1 MSGPAYPTGL
11 SGGDAGGHVFP
22 ADWVSRLTVG
32 DLEMVRLILR
42 GSSIVDWPRFHFST
56 EDGVRRFL
64 RVNELNLDDD
74 RDVERLW
81 QLTRRAADYIE
92 RTFGITLEREV
103 VLPDRIADIFFLAS
117 SRDGDVGLQQSAC
130 MLLKVVHIINH
141 IDARELGFLY
151 PLSDREL
158 FQRLEER
165 TIAKLTRLRDRGL
178 PIVEVSGSRK
188 LKDSLVTKLL
198 SKRETLATQIFDKL
212 RFRIVV
218 ESSKAVVPLLLGL
231 TDEVFPFNY
240 IVPGQSR
247 NQIVDFAAFVRDQ
260 PALARIGAEL
270 AVPLDAAG
278 GADSEGRLNEF
289 SGTTYRDL
297 NFVVDVPISIPDD
310 RVDRHVSSG
319 PQGLGRITFVLVEFQ
334 ILDVATATANERG
347 DNSHDRYKARQ
358 LAQVARRLRCIPK

>member
-1 MSGPAYPTGL
+1 MTAPAHPTGL
-11 SGGDAGGHVFP
+11 LGGETPSRAMP
-22 ADWVSRLTVG
+22 AEWASRVTLG
-32 DLEMVRLILR
+32 ALEMIRLILR
-42 GSSIVDWPRFHFST
+42 GTSIVDWPRFYFAT

-64 RVNELNLDDD
+64 KVNELDLDDE
-74 RDVERLW
+74 RDAERLW

-92 RTFGITLEREV
+92 RTFGIALEPEV
-103 VLPDRIADIFFLAS
+103 VHPDRITDIFFLAS
-117 SRDGDVGLQQSAC
+117 SRTRDVGLQQSAC

-141 IDARELGFLY
+141 IDARELGFLF

-165 TIAKLTRLRDRGL
+165 TIAKLARLRDRGL
-178 PIVEVSGSRK
+178 PIVEVTGSRK

-218 ESSKAVVPLLLGL
+218 ESADAIVPLLLGL

-247 NQIVDFAAFVRDQ
+247 NQVVDFAAFVRRHATLS
-260 PALARIGAEL
+260 ALTAEL
-270 AVPLDAAG
+270 AEPLDLS
-278 GADSEGRLNEF
+278 ADGDPQGRLNEF

-297 NFVVDVPISIPDD
+297 NFVVDVPIAIPDD
-310 RVDRHVSSG
+310 RVNRHVSSG

-334 ILDVATATANERG
+334 LLDAATATANERG
-347 DNSHDRYKARQ
+347 ENSHDRYKARQ
-358 LAQVARRLRCIPK
+358 LSQVARRLRCIPK

>member
-1 MSGPAYPTGL
+1 MGRAGTEAAVKAPPAE
-11 SGGDAGGHVFP
+11 
-22 ADWVSRLTVG
+22 WVSRLTEG
-32 DLEMVRLILR
+32 DLEMIRLILR
-42 GSSIVDWPRFHFST
+42 GTSIVDWSRFYFSS
-56 EDGVRRFL
+56 EDSVRRFL
-64 RVNELNLDDD
+64 SVNELNLDDE

-92 RTFGITLEREV
+92 RTFGITLERDV
-103 VLPDRIADIFFLAS
+103 VNPDRITDVFFLAS
-117 SRDGDVGLQQSAC
+117 SRDGDVALQQSAC

-141 IDARELGFLY
+141 IDARELGFLF

-165 TIAKLTRLRDRGL
+165 TIAKLARLKERGL

-218 ESSKAVVPLLLGL
+218 ESADAVVPLLVGL

-247 NQIVDFAAFVRDQ
+247 NQIIDFAAFVRGR
-260 PALARIGAEL
+260 PELARYAADVAEP
-270 AVPLDAAG
+270 AEFSGESSAQ
-278 GADSEGRLNEF
+278 GRLNEF

-334 ILDVATATANERG
+334 LLDLATATANERG

>member
-1 MSGPAYPTGL
+1 MTSPAYPTGL
-11 SGGDAGGHVFP
+11 SGGELGARGFP
-22 ADWVSRLTVG
+22 TDWASRLTLG
-32 DLEMVRLILR
+32 DLEMIRLILR
-42 GSSIVDWPRFHFST
+42 GSSIVDWPRFYFSSD
-56 EDGVRRFL
+56 DGVRRFL
-64 RVNELNLDDD
+64 KVNELDLDDE

-92 RTFGITLEREV
+92 RTFGIALERDV
-103 VLPDRIADIFFLAS
+103 VHPDRITDLFFLAS
-117 SRDGDVGLQQSAC
+117 SRAGDVGLQQSAC

-165 TIAKLTRLRDRGL
+165 SIAKLTRLRDRGL

-218 ESSKAVVPLLLGL
+218 ESRDAVIPLLVGL

-247 NQIVDFAAFVRDQ
+247 NQIVDFGAFVRGHRSLA
-260 PALARIGAEL
+260 ALGADL
-270 AVPLDAAG
+270 AEPLDSSG
-278 GADSEGRLNEF
+278 DPQGRLNEF

-297 NFVVDVPISIPDD
+297 NFVVDVPIAIPDD
-310 RVDRHVSSG
+310 RVNRTVSSG

-334 ILDVATATANERG
+334 LLDATTAAANERG

-358 LAQVARRLRCIPK
+358 LEQVARRLRCIPK